1 MGRKRASRADARP
14 GIRHLERARTALQVA
29 RSLWSDPLCNPALA
43 SALLGTFEAS
53 CALLLFS
60 GHPAPAGMGTEER
73 VRVARWVLEQYVR
86 SGTLSSSFEP
96 LLELLAATPGDEVS
110 EEALTDGYEAAFQ
123 FVGAVTLIV
132 QPEVV
137 GRVVRATGDRV
148 KVRASHE
155 PALLNSASEAFT
167 LLVENLHPDVPLD
180 VCAGAFLHL
189 AGGYAIQALSGPIR
203 DGIFVSMLA
212 AGSSQ
217 RDRLGPLILEFIQ
230 HKSESCRR
238 QEKKGATPDWPAA
251 PRGVYEIPPGR
262 RMLELAFQSA
272 TSVLGLVIDNNPRIE
287 PHEIARA
294 ALTVVSYDI
303 DENFGPEKRDR
314 LFTWI
319 LVEGSDDDSRLPPLV
334 NQLLKAIPLIQTSF
348 GSC

>member
-1 MGRKRASRADARP
+1 M
-14 GIRHLERARTALQVA
+14 ERAKSALQAA
-29 RSLWSDPLCNPALA
+29 RSLWSDPLCNPAVA
-43 SALLGTFEAS
+43 SALLATFEAS

-60 GHPAPAGMGTEER
+60 GQPAPTGMGTEER
-73 VRVARWVLEQYVR
+73 VSVGRWVLEHYVR
-86 SGTLSSSFEP
+86 SGALSSSFET
-96 LLELLAATPGDEVS
+96 LLELLAATPEDEMS
-110 EEALTDGYEAAFQ
+110 EEDLTESYEAAFQ

-137 GRVVRATGDRV
+137 GRVVRATGDQV
-148 KVRASHE
+148 KVRTSQE
-155 PALLNSASEAFT
+155 PELLNSASEAFT
-167 LLVENLHPDVPLD
+167 LIAENLHPHVPLD
-180 VCAGAFLHL
+180 VCAGAFLHM
-189 AGGYAIQALSGPIR
+189 AGAYAIQALSGPIR

-217 RDRLGPLILEFIQ
+217 RDRLAPLILEFIQ
-230 HKSESCRR
+230 HKSESRRR
-238 QEKKGATPDWPAA
+238 QEKKGATADWPAA
-251 PRGVYEIPPGR
+251 PRGVYDVPPGR
-262 RMLELAFQSA
+262 RMLEFAFQSA
-272 TSVLGLVIDNNPRIE
+272 ASALGLVIENNPRIE

-294 ALTVVSYDI
+294 ALTVVSYDM